1 MIHPLKWTHEDRA
14 ELLFSAVAG
23 AVFGVANGYVARSRA
38 LDLLLWALI
47 FAIIAPGMVYCLRT
61 FRS

>member
-1 MIHPLKWTHEDRA
+1 MDRA

-23 AVFGVANGYVARSRA
+23 AVFGVASGYVSRSRG
-38 LDLLLWALI
+38 LDLLIMALI
-47 FAIIAPGMVYCLRT
+47 FAVIAPGMVYCLRT